1 VATKPLK
8 KEILKKQKN
17 TYKYGRKTIMYKHSV
32 PLEGYLI
39 EKLQDKEMAK
49 EFLNVSLE
57 NLLEDGDI
65 KAFLNSLEL
74 VVKSRQ
80 SLLSF
85 AKEANLSRS
94 NLYGVFKGEKKP
106 QLNTVLKILSKLGYS
121 LKVA

>member
-1 VATKPLK
+1 
-8 KEILKKQKN
+8 
-17 TYKYGRKTIMYKHSV
+17 MYKHSV
-32 PLEGYLI
+32 PLEDYLV
-39 EKLQDKEMAK
+39 EKLQDKEMQK

-57 NLLEDGDI
+57 NFLEDGDTT
-65 KAFLNSLEL
+65 AFLNSLEL

-94 NLYGVFKGEKKP
+94 NLYGIFSGKKKP
-106 QLNTVLKILSKLGYS
+106 QLNTILKILSKLGYT